1 MVQSLEGHSVRR
13 FDGELNHLHLQ
24 VLEIGGLV
32 MDQTRLA
39 LRALYERD
47 PDAARK
53 VMQREGDVDTLEVEI
68 DEEIVSMLARRAPLA
83 LDLRVIISCSK
94 MVTHLE
100 RVGDEALRI
109 ADLCLRIYEVD
120 PRGAASAILADAHAM
135 GRTAERMLDVAID
148 LIDTLDVEGAEQLL
162 AGQGR
167 LQREFEAGLRRLAGL
182 APEDAR
188 AAAQAI
194 DAVLIMK
201 ALERIGDHARNLAEY
216 VVYMV
221 RGTDVRHRQNGRA
234 VFRPV
239 ESE

>member
-13 FDGELNHLHLQ
+13 FDGELNHLHVK

-39 LRALYERD
+39 LHALFERD
-47 PDAARK
+47 LAAARK
-53 VMQREGDVDTLEVEI
+53 VMERERDVDNLEVKV
-68 DEEIVSMLARRAPLA
+68 DEEIVAMLARRAPLA

-100 RVGDEALRI
+100 RVGDEAMRI
-109 ADLCLRIYEVD
+109 ADLCLRIYAVD
-120 PRGAASAILADAHAM
+120 PRGSASEMLSDAHAM
-135 GRTAERMLDVAID
+135 GRSVEQIFATTIGV
-148 LIDTLDVEGAEQLL
+148 IDTLDVERAEQLL

-167 LQREFEAGLRRLAGL
+167 LQREFEAGLLRLANL
-182 APEDAR
+182 VPEDAHSVS
-188 AAAQAI
+188 QAI

-221 RGTDVRHRQNGRA
+221 RGTDVRHQQSDRTVG
-234 VFRPV
+234 RPV
-239 ESE
+239 